1 MATRSTCLRR
11 QVGAV
16 IVRDK
21 RILST
26 GYNGAPRGL
35 AHCDETGCLREQ
47 LGIPSGQRQEICRGL
62 HAEQNAI
69 IQAALH
75 GVSIEGGMIYVTHQ
89 PCITCAKMIINAG
102 IVRVVCASSI
112 PMIWRATCWPKRA
125 VSVWK
130 CGNRIELV
138 RITSL
143 KEGRWLL
150 TATIQRTAPSSQS
163 TRPSRAAATSAI
175 EQQHARAS

>member
-1 MATRSTCLRR
+1 MRPSWDEYFVEIARQVATRSTCLRR

-35 AHCDETGCLREQ
+35 PHCDVAGCLREQ

-75 GVSIEGGMIYVTHQ
+75 GVSVEGGAIYVTHQ
-89 PCITCAKMIINAG
+89 PCITCAKMVINAG
-102 IVRVVCASSI
+102 IVRVVCADSY
-112 PMIWRATCWPKRA
+112 PD
-125 VSVWK
+125 
-130 CGNRIELV
+130 ELARQMLGEAGV
-138 RITSL
+138 AL
-143 KEGRWLL
+143 DMWENG
-150 TATIQRTAPSSQS
+150 PS
-163 TRPSRAAATSAI
+163 A
-175 EQQHARAS
+175 

>member
-1 MATRSTCLRR
+1 MRPSWDEYFVEIARQVATRSTCLRR
-11 QVGAV
+11 SVGAL

-35 AHCDETGCLREQ
+35 EHCDVVGCLREK

-75 GVSIEGGMIYVTHQ
+75 GVSIEGGTIYVTHQ
-89 PCITCAKMIINAG
+89 PCITCAKMIINSG
-102 IVRVVCASSI
+102 IVRVVCANTY
-112 PMIWRATCWPKRA
+112 PDELARQMLDEAG
-125 VSVWK
+125 VELNVWGTETK
-130 CGNRIELV
+130 
-138 RITSL
+138 
-143 KEGRWLL
+143 
-150 TATIQRTAPSSQS
+150 
-163 TRPSRAAATSAI
+163 
-175 EQQHARAS
+175 